1 MAIVYNEKTKI
12 FTISTQ
18 HTTYMCGVYA
28 GRHLIYQPY
37 CHLHVYNSIK
47 IMVGSFV
54 STIILSLHYFSKNTT
69 G

>member
-28 GRHLIYQPY
+28 GRHLM
-37 CHLHVYNSIK
+37 HLYYGVHVEDTDCAYLFGRDEFTSHIATSMSI
-47 IMVGSFV
+47 IA
-54 STIILSLHYFSKNTT
+54 
-69 G
+69 